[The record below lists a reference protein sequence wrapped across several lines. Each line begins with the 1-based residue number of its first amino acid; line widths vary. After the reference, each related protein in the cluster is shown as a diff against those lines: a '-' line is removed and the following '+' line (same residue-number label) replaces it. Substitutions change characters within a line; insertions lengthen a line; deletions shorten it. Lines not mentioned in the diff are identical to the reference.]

1 MINTGIDI
9 IEISRFSDMKNFDAF
24 LKYAYTKKEREY
36 ITRKKNPYRTAAAMF
51 AAKEAFS
58 KYL

>member
-36 ITRKKNPYRTAAAMF
+36 ITQKKNPYRTAAAMF
-51 AAKEAFS
+51 AAKEAF
-58 KYL
+58 